1 MLWNRENIREG
12 MTVRSA
18 DGEKLGKVIA
28 LGDTHFE
35 IEKGLFVLKDY
46 VVAYSDIKDIQGG
59 ECFLRFGKEE
69 LKRAGSR
76 GTATTDTAYA
86 TGPGNLGYAAGATE
100 RTGDI
105 GREGIRE
112 ETTIPLASEHLEV
125 SKRDASAGEVRIHKT
140 VDTETETVDVPLRR
154 ERVSVERVP
163 ATGGEMRAGSSA
175 FQDEDIVVPVRA
187 EEADVRK
194 ETEINEELRVKKT
207 PYEETKRISET
218 VRKER
223 AEVRA
228 DGDVETE
235 EGRSLGWKG
244 EDPNTRY

>member
-46 VVAYSDIKDIQGG
+46 VVAYSDIKDVQGG
-59 ECFLRFGKEE
+59 ECFLRYGKEE
-69 LKRAGSR
+69 LKRAGDIDTSSR
-76 GTATTDTAYA
+76 ATTAGAGYGSDQYA
-86 TGPGNLGYAAGATE
+86 TGRSDEFARG
-100 RTGDI
+100 
-105 GREGIRE
+105 GIRE
-112 ETTIPLASEHLEV
+112 ETTIPLSEERLEV
-125 SKRDASAGEVRIHKT
+125 TKRDTSAGEVRIHKS
-140 VDTETETVDVPLRR
+140 VESETETIDVPLRR
-154 ERVSVERVP
+154 EHVTVERVP
-163 ATGGEMRAGSSA
+163 ATGSEMRADASA

-194 ETEINEELRVKKT
+194 ETVVSEELRVSKT
-207 PYEETKRISET
+207 PHEETKRITER

-228 DGDVETE
+228 DGDVETD
-235 EGRSLGWKG
+235 EGRSLGWKD